1 MTLVALGLLVGM
13 VGLVWVMIIDLME
26 ADHQTNRPS
35 PREQDTP
42 LWRSHVAS
50 PRQRTEFRY
59 DMSDKNVFLYGN
71 RPVNNQQT
79 LPLQVV

>member
-1 MTLVALGLLVGM
+1 MTLVALGLLLGM

-42 LWRSHVAS
+42 LVEVTRCESKTADRVSVRHV
-50 PRQRTEFRY
+50 RQERVSLWQLER
-59 DMSDKNVFLYGN
+59 
-71 RPVNNQQT
+71 
-79 LPLQVV
+79 